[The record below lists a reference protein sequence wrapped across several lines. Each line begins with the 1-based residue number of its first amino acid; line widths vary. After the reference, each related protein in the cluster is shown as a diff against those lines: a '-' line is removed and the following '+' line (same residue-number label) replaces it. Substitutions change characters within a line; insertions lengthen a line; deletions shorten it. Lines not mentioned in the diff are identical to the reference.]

1 MYTGEDER
9 YVCVTICTDINIHSY
24 INTHMH
30 IIQDCVNRNHSKN
43 AGLLYLGPR
52 EVIILYLD
60 TAEQEDLMGQRR
72 YPFSKMA
79 F

>member
-1 MYTGEDER
+1 
-9 YVCVTICTDINIHSY
+9 
-24 INTHMH
+24 MH
-30 IIQDCVNRNHSKN
+30 IIQDYVNRNNSKN
-43 AGLLYLGPR
+43 VGLLYLGPR